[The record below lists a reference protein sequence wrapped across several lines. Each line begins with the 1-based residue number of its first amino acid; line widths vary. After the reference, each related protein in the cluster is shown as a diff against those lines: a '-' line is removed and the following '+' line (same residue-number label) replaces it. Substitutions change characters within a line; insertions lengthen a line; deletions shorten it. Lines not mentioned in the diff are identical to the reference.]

1 MKSLS
6 LAEKIVLQQKRKAK
20 GEKAETVKRSKR
32 ETTEEPEDDQVPND
46 SQERP
51 SDPHQKLVEE
61 SIDKEELN
69 PEQAL
74 NERSKLPE
82 AVPDKTETGIFSE
95 FLFEDLEII
104 DPLKQA
110 LRENNFKTLTSVQA
124 KGIPPALKGHDI
136 LGAAKTGS
144 GKTLAFLIPAI
155 NLMHR
160 AGFKRVQGTGILII
174 TPTRELALQIYN
186 VSKLLLAGL
195 NHSHGVIMG
204 GTNLKAESAKLA
216 KHVNLLVAT
225 PGRLLDH
232 LMNTKHFVYSN
243 LLTLIIDE
251 ADAILKQGFEEE
263 MNKILSILPKERQTI
278 LYSATQTKK
287 VEQLCRVSLKEP
299 VMVGIEN
306 SYATATVSGLEQA
319 YVVIEP
325 DKKFL
330 LLFTFLKKNSN
341 KKIMVF
347 ISSCKSVKFHNDL
360 LNYVDVKVLHIH
372 GKQKQSKRT
381 TTFYEFCSSESAILL
396 CTDVAARGLD
406 IPAVDWI
413 VQYDPPDE
421 PDEYIHRVGRTAR
434 AERKGRALLF
444 LLPQELGF
452 LRFLKKSRVPLNEFE
467 YEETKLANI
476 QTQYERLI
484 EKNYYLHQEA
494 RDAYRSYLMAYSSH
508 HHKEIFDVGQ
518 LDLQKVSK
526 AFGLSTP
533 PMVSLNVKVT
543 GKKSRTSNEKN
554 FYKNNSNSFL
564 GKGDDK
570 RQFSR

>member
-1 MKSLS
+1 MLSKKSFS
-6 LAEKIVLQQKRKAK
+6 QKRQKPSNDSASLPPAK
-20 GEKAETVKRSKR
+20 KYKKLPDSEQPAQTDIETQNSLNEESQKQPSNDSKDISSPAS
-32 ETTEEPEDDQVPND
+32 TQVPSQSAPVQD
-46 SQERP
+46 SLFSP
-51 SDPHQKLVEE
+51 
-61 SIDKEELN
+61 
-69 PEQAL
+69 
-74 NERSKLPE
+74 
-82 AVPDKTETGIFSE
+82 VPFT
-95 FLFEDLEII
+95 DLEI
-104 DPLKQA
+104 PQQLKDSLA
-110 LRENNFKTLTSVQA
+110 SLNFSTLTNVQA

-144 GKTLAFLIPAI
+144 GKTLAFLIPA
-155 NLMHR
+155 LTLLHR
-160 AGFKRVQGTGILII
+160 SGFKRVQGSGVIII

-186 VSKLLLAGL
+186 VAKSLMANL
-195 NHSHGVIMG
+195 NLSHGVIMG
-204 GTNLKAESAKLA
+204 GTNMKLERSKLE

-232 LMNTKHFVYSN
+232 LLNTKDFVYQN

-263 MNKILSILPKERQTI
+263 MNNILKILPKDRQTI

-287 VEQLCRVSLKEP
+287 VDQLCRVSLKEP
-299 VMVGIEN
+299 VLVGIEN
-306 SYATATVSGLEQA
+306 NYSVATVAGLEQA
-319 YVVIEP
+319 YVVIDP

-330 LLFTFLKKNSN
+330 LLFTFLKKNPE

-347 ISSCKSVKFHNDL
+347 FSSCKSVKFHHDL
-360 LNYVDVKVLHIH
+360 FNYIDIKVLHIH
-372 GKQKQSKRT
+372 GKQKQGKRT
-381 TTFYEFCSSESAILL
+381 TTFYEFCTSDHAILL

-434 AERKGRALLF
+434 AESKGRALLF

-452 LRFLKKSRVPLNEFE
+452 LRYLKRAKVPLKEFE

-476 QTQYERLI
+476 QEQLQRLI
-484 EKNYYLHQEA
+484 EKNYFLHQES

-526 AFGLSTP
+526 AFGLSVP
-533 PMVSLNVKVT
+533 PLVNLNVKVT
-543 GKKSRTSNEKN
+543 GKKSRGNSEKK
-554 FYKNNSNSFL
+554 FFKNSGKDFL
-564 GKGDDK
+564 RTTDG
-570 RQFSR
+570 RQFAR